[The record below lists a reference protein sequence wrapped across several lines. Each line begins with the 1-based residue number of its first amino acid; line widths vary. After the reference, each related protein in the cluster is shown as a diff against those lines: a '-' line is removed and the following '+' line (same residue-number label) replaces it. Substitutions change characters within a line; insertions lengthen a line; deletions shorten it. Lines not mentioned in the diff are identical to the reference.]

1 MQPGMLPDDMEPT
14 PGELLK
20 SSGDVIEKNWMFC
33 PISGSLLILDTAG
46 GMARSELAIF
56 ERPLSDL
63 DDTMNVV
70 THADMPDYHRRY
82 NLEPLIK
89 SRQQL
94 EFEALLK
101 QRVRATVEEPCP
113 KCQAPILEYYTMQL
127 RSADEGQT
135 VFYECRKCDYRYS
148 TNN

>member
-1 MQPGMLPDDMEPT
+1 MEPT

-70 THADMPDYHRRY
+70 RCRVLRPRCNVGCAARLVIGLRRAVVR
-82 NLEPLIK
+82 L
-89 SRQQL
+89 QQ
-94 EFEALLK
+94 
-101 QRVRATVEEPCP
+101 RARLPATSP
-113 KCQAPILEYYTMQL
+113 A
-127 RSADEGQT
+127 A
-135 VFYECRKCDYRYS
+135 
-148 TNN
+148 